1 MNYYVRSLL
10 LSSQSGIAQFLCAG
24 IGSALL
30 LTLPH
35 PVAAADAPGAGD
47 LEEIVVTA
55 QKTGAAS
62 IQKTP
67 IAMSAF
73 SSADLKN
80 TLTTDIKDLA
90 LETPNLSISQVGSSA
105 AIYIRGVGTN
115 NIFVGSDPDVT
126 TQVDGVYIARPNA
139 QFNDFLDVDRVEVLR
154 GPQGTLYG
162 RNAVGG
168 TINVISKQPSD
179 TFVGQQELTVG
190 NFAMVQEQAYVSGP
204 LIPGTLQASLAIN
217 YLRHDAYQENIAPGG
232 NDINN
237 ANHGGFRGQLRWEP
251 ADNID
256 ATTRF
261 DWTAGREN
269 VENDDNLLA
278 PVPNAP
284 LANSVIG
291 SNSKVAVGLPQHGT
305 TNDWGISEDIDWHFN
320 SNLML
325 KSISAYRNNHF
336 DELIGTDATELK
348 FSSIIESELEK
359 EITQEFNLQAN
370 YTNFEG
376 VAGLYYFHDTDQALA
391 YLVETPSPL
400 VPSSPPGTFI
410 AQATPAISS
419 DAEAAFA
426 QGTYHVTP
434 TVDVTLGY
442 RYTLERKHMDQDFAK
457 SIIFPAGPFDI
468 PGFPFIA
475 HLSRDFHGSTPK
487 FGIDWNVTN
496 DAMLYF
502 SVTRGYKSGGLNYG
516 ADSLAAA
523 SFEPETITSYEVGAK
538 TQWFDHRLRLNVTG
552 FKYDYKN
559 LQVES
564 LISPAVVAIG
574 NAATATAKGLEVEI
588 SARPTPNWQLTGNLT
603 LLDATYSSF
612 PNAAVAAGLVP
623 YVESLPQYNATAGTF
638 NASGNRLSAAP
649 SVTAFLAAQRS
660 WDVNGGDSIY
670 ARAEYYWQD
679 RVYYDPTEVDVQSQG
694 PYGLANAF
702 VGYDTGNGLWRVQL
716 WGKNL
721 ADKSYVIS
729 AVANG
734 LGPSGLVGAPRTFG
748 VRLTR
753 NF

>member
-1 MNYYVRSLL
+1 MDYDARC
-10 LSSQSGIAQFLCAG
+10 LSSSRQSGIARFLCAG
-24 IGSALL
+24 FGGVLL
-30 LTLPH
+30 LTQPQ
-35 PVAAADAPGAGD
+35 PAAADSPSGND
-47 LEEIVVTA
+47 LEEIIVTA

-62 IQKTP
+62 VQKIP
-67 IAMSAF
+67 IAISAF

-115 NIFVGSDPDVT
+115 NIFAGSDPDVT

-217 YLRHDAYQENIAPGG
+217 YLRHDAYQQNIAPGG
-232 NDINN
+232 NDIDN
-237 ANHGGFRGQLRWEP
+237 ANHGGLRGQLRWEP
-251 ADNID
+251 MEGID

-278 PVPNAP
+278 PVANAP
-284 LANSVIG
+284 LANSLIG

-305 TNDWGISEDIDWHFN
+305 TNDWGISEDINWHLN
-320 SNLML
+320 SDLIL
-325 KSISAYRNNHF
+325 KSITAYRNNHF

-348 FSSIIESELEK
+348 FSSIIEDELER
-359 EITQEFNLQAN
+359 ETTQEFDLQAN

-376 VAGLYYFHDTDQALA
+376 VAGLYYFHDTDQTLA
-391 YLVETPSPL
+391 HLVETPSPL
-400 VPSSPPGTFI
+400 VPSSPPGTFT
-410 AQATPAISS
+410 AYATPAISS
-419 DAEAAFA
+419 EAEAAFL

-434 TVDVTLGY
+434 TIGVTVGY
-442 RYTLERKHMDQDFAK
+442 RYTMERKHIDQDFQK
-457 SIIFPAGPFDI
+457 FITFPSGPFVI
-468 PGFPFIA
+468 PGFPFISD
-475 HLSRDFHGSTPK
+475 LSRDFHGSTPK
-487 FGIDWNVTN
+487 FGVDWNVSN

-516 ADSLAAA
+516 ADTLASLT
-523 SFEPETITSYEVGAK
+523 FEPETITSYEVGAK
-538 TQWFDHRLRLNVTG
+538 TQWFDRRLRLNLTA
-552 FKYDYKN
+552 FTYDYKN

-574 NAATATAKGLEVEI
+574 NAATARAKGLELEI
-588 SARPTPNWQLTGNLT
+588 TGKPTPNWQLTGNLT

-623 YVESLPQYNATAGTF
+623 YVESLPQYNAVTGTF

-649 SVTAFLAAQRS
+649 RVTTFLAVQRS
-660 WDVNGGDSIY
+660 WDLNGGDSIY
-670 ARAEYYWQD
+670 TRAEYYWQD
-679 RVYYDPTEVDVQSQG
+679 RVYYDPTNVAVQSQG
-694 PYGLANAF
+694 PYGLVNAF
-702 VGYDTGNGLWRVQL
+702 VGYNTANGLWRVQL

-721 ADKSYVIS
+721 TDKSYVIS

>member
-1 MNYYVRSLL
+1 MDYDARH
-10 LSSQSGIAQFLCAG
+10 LSANHQSGITRFLCAG
-24 IGSALL
+24 FGGVLL
-30 LTLPH
+30 LTQPQ
-35 PVAAADAPGAGD
+35 PSAADSPSGND
-47 LEEIVVTA
+47 LEEIIVTA

-62 IQKTP
+62 VQKIP
-67 IAMSAF
+67 IAISAF

-115 NIFVGSDPDVT
+115 NIFAGSDPDVT
-126 TQVDGVYIARPNA
+126 TQVDGVYMARPNA

-190 NFAMVQEQAYVSGP
+190 NFAMVQEQAYVSGA

-217 YLRHDAYQENIAPGG
+217 YLRHDAYQQNIAPGG
-232 NDINN
+232 NDIDN
-237 ANHGGFRGQLRWEP
+237 ADHGGLRGQLRWEP
-251 ADNID
+251 MEGID

-278 PVPNAP
+278 PVANAP
-284 LANSVIG
+284 LANSLIG

-305 TNDWGISEDIDWHFN
+305 TNDWGISEDINWHLN
-320 SNLML
+320 SDLIL
-325 KSISAYRNNHF
+325 KSITAYRNNHF

-348 FSSIIESELEK
+348 FSSIIEDELER
-359 EITQEFNLQAN
+359 EATQEFDLQAN

-376 VAGLYYFHDTDQALA
+376 VAGLYYFHDTDQTLA
-391 YLVETPSPL
+391 HLVETPSPL
-400 VPSSPPGTFI
+400 VPSSPPGTFT
-410 AQATPAISS
+410 AYATPAISS
-419 DAEAAFA
+419 EAEAAFL

-434 TVDVTLGY
+434 TVGVTVGY
-442 RYTLERKHMDQDFAK
+442 RYTMERKHIDQDFQK
-457 SIIFPAGPFDI
+457 FITFPSGPFVI
-468 PGFPFIA
+468 PGFPFISD
-475 HLSRDFHGSTPK
+475 LSRDFHGSTPK
-487 FGIDWNVTN
+487 FGIDWNVSN

-516 ADSLAAA
+516 ADTLASLT
-523 SFEPETITSYEVGAK
+523 FEPETITSYEVGAK
-538 TQWFDHRLRLNVTG
+538 TQWFDRRLRLNLTA
-552 FKYDYKN
+552 FTYDYKN

-574 NAATATAKGLEVEI
+574 NAATARAKGLELEI
-588 SARPTPNWQLTGNLT
+588 NGKPTPNWQLTGNLT

-623 YVESLPQYNATAGTF
+623 YVESLPQYNATTGTF

-649 SVTAFLAAQRS
+649 RVTTFLAVQRS
-660 WDVNGGDSIY
+660 WDLNGGDSIY

-679 RVYYDPTEVDVQSQG
+679 RVYYDPTNVDVQSQG
-694 PYGLANAF
+694 PYGLINTF
-702 VGYDTGNGLWRVQL
+702 VGYNTANGLWRVQL